1 MNEYRR
7 YSCLKG
13 LFMCKRVTKMLE
25 FGLILLAACVSSCS
39 VSNVSANQL
48 CNSSCGSKVTKL
60 TSRKIKTSTV
70 LAERHDEFRKTESSK
85 EDEEFMYDQDN
96 PDYVVHWTSIIKSQS
111 IGIKT
116 KRFQR
121 IYYYPHRVWQRSI
134 IRC

>member
-1 MNEYRR
+1 
-7 YSCLKG
+7 
-13 LFMCKRVTKMLE
+13 MCKRVTKMLE

-48 CNSSCGSKVTKL
+48 CNSFCGSKVTKL